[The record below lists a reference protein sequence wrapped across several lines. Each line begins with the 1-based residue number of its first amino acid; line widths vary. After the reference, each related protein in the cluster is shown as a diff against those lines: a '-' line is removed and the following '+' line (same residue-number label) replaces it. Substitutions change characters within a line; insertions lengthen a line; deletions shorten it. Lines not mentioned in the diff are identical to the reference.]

1 MAYTLSILLHV
12 TILSRLDYCNSFVT
26 ALPPSTQSISH
37 GSQSNPVK
45 TSSPVMTL
53 LSLSPTVASRDN
65 HSEILLMTHVG
76 LSYFSHLAYY
86 LPPCSSTTD
95 TMVSVLF
102 FKCVK
107 HFPVSN
113 LYLSLPFAW
122 NFVQRSPYILSKI
135 VLNFRSSLCSLVCFF
150 FTALNATYCFLAYE
164 GLSPTTGIYKLQVII
179 RSTCSCVAIPCGGL
193 LSAQSRGLQ
202 KALPPHPQASRVPS
216 KCCPPRLPG
225 STEAHCG

>member
-1 MAYTLSILLHV
+1 MWAS
-12 TILSRLDYCNSFVT
+12 
-26 ALPPSTQSISH
+26 A
-37 GSQSNPVK
+37 
-45 TSSPVMTL
+45 TSLT
-53 LSLSPTVASRDN
+53 SPTICPRAHR
-65 HSEILLMTHVG
+65 LQTQWRLC
-76 LSYFSHLAYY
+76 
-86 LPPCSSTTD
+86 CSSN
-95 TMVSVLF
+95 VSSTFLSQTF
-102 FKCVK
+102 T
-107 HFPVSN
+107 
-113 LYLSLPFAW
+113 LSLPFAW

-193 LSAQSRGLQ
+193 LPAQSRGLQ